1 VFVLMAL
8 AMAAC
13 GREAPPRA
21 ATAAPTSARRQP
33 PLTPAPTLNAEAA
46 PEQRAL
52 GDPNAPITVIEY
64 ADFQCPFCHS
74 FASETKPQLEA
85 QYIKTG
91 KVYLVYRDFPLVD
104 IHPGALL
111 AAHAADCAA
120 DQGSF
125 WPMHDRLFAGAAMR
139 EWSSGGGEDFKT
151 FLGYAQALQLD
162 VGKLQQCISS
172 NQQAA
177 RIAADYRAGAERG
190 VRSTPT
196 FLVNGQPFIGARPYA
211 DWQRYLDRLLAR

>member
-1 VFVLMAL
+1 MAL
-8 AMAAC
+8 AIAAC

-21 ATAAPTSARRQP
+21 AAAVASTSARRQP
-33 PLTPAPTLNAEAA
+33 TSAPAPTQDAEAA

-64 ADFQCPFCHS
+64 GDFQCPFCHS
-74 FASETKPQLEA
+74 FVHDTKPQLEA

-91 KVYLVYRDFPLVD
+91 KIYFVYRDFPLVD

-111 AAHAADCAA
+111 AAHVANCAA
-120 DQGSF
+120 DQGGF
-125 WPMHDRLFAGAAMR
+125 WPMHDRLFEGAATHD
-139 EWSSGGGEDFKT
+139 WGSGSGEDFKT
-151 FLGYAQALQLD
+151 FLGYAQDLQLD
-162 VGKLQQCISS
+162 VGQLQQCLDS

-177 RIAADYRAGAERG
+177 RITADYRMGAEHG

-196 FLVNGQPFIGARPYA
+196 FLINGQPFIGARPYA
-211 DWQRYLDRLLAR
+211 DWQRYLDNLLAR